1 MKFWLTVYYKEMYV
15 CVRMFTYALYVFFSL
30 FTPVGPLGTPWAN
43 HTAAFH
49 EKMWQCPNAK
59 VF

>member
-1 MKFWLTVYYKEMYV
+1 MCTYVY
-15 CVRMFTYALYVFFSL
+15 VRFVSFFSL
-30 FTPVGPLGTPWAN
+30 FTPVGPLGNPWAN